1 MFRNLSLT
9 LKLSLLPAAALLGLL
24 LYVAYTSAQLAGNDQ
39 RLDLLENH
47 SYPLLEKA
55 DAVLFQFS
63 RLPGLFNSA
72 VTASELETLGEARK
86 VVDDIDSRLQEMAGL
101 TRQTSARNEEI
112 SSWRAGIHRYVDNAL
127 SASEQLIKGSGS
139 FDSLRPNLDRMASD
153 LAAAQQL
160 GTTLRAH
167 AYTDFQQTLA
177 QARGQN
183 ADTTRVGIWLSL
195 LLVVILAGAAVL
207 TIRSV
212 LGSVREVITSLRAI
226 AEGDGDL
233 TRRLQVG
240 SRDEIGQMTALFNV
254 FLDQLQS
261 TIKAI
266 VDAAHPLGQVSGEL
280 YHLTQ
285 TVENNARSQQG
296 HTESIGRDIQTM
308 NTNLHE
314 VADRSREAADQAAA
328 AAEQSAAARTSIGKL
343 SRNIG
348 ELDDSV
354 RQSAESM
361 QQLEQ
366 ETRQVGLVLDVIKS
380 IAEQTNLLA
389 LNAAIEA
396 ARAGEQGRGF
406 AVVADE
412 VGDPQNLSM
421 WLSVNGTRV
430 QDGHSRTMIF
440 GVAQI
445 IERLQGNAQR
455 VLQAMQGSHTQAQ
468 VSASSSQAATAMLEG
483 IAQAVARINDY
494 NAQIALLTGEQLSLS
509 DSISSD
515 TRRLQSDTQSS
526 ADSTTA
532 TARMGEQLV
541 VVDTDLRQATSRFR
555 I

>member
-39 RLDLLENH
+39 RLDQLENH

-86 VVDDIDSRLQEMAGL
+86 VVDDIDHRLQEMADL
-101 TRQTSARNEEI
+101 TRQTSARNDEI
-112 SSWRAGIHRYVDNAL
+112 SGWRQGIHRYADNAL
-127 SASEQLIKGSGS
+127 GASEQLIKGSGS
-139 FDSLRPNLDRMASD
+139 FDSLRPNLDRMATD

-160 GTTLRAH
+160 GTTLRSH

-177 QARGQN
+177 QARDQN

-212 LGSVREVITSLRAI
+212 LGSVREVIASLRAI

-254 FLDQLQS
+254 FLDQLQG

-280 YHLTQ
+280 YRLTQ

-328 AAEQSAAARTSIGKL
+328 AAEQSAAARTSIAQL
-343 SRNIG
+343 SRNMG

-412 VGDPQNLSM
+412 VRNLAQKTARS
-421 WLSVNGTRV
+421 TAEI
-430 QDGHSRTMIF
+430 Q
-440 GVAQI
+440 QI

>member
-39 RLDLLENH
+39 RLDQLENH

-86 VVDDIDSRLQEMAGL
+86 VVDDIDHRLQEMADL
-101 TRQTSARNEEI
+101 TRQTSARNDEI
-112 SSWRAGIHRYVDNAL
+112 SGWRQGIHRYADNAL
-127 SASEQLIKGSGS
+127 GASEQLIKGSGS
-139 FDSLRPNLDRMASD
+139 FDSLRPNLDRMATD

-160 GTTLRAH
+160 GTTLRSH

-177 QARGQN
+177 QARDQN

-212 LGSVREVITSLRAI
+212 LGSVREVIASLRAI

-240 SRDEIGQMTALFNV
+240 SRDEIGQMTALFNI
-254 FLDQLQS
+254 FLDQLQG

-280 YHLTQ
+280 YRLTQ

-328 AAEQSAAARTSIGKL
+328 AAEQSAAARTSIGQL
-343 SRNIG
+343 SRNMG

-412 VGDPQNLSM
+412 VRNLAQKTARS
-421 WLSVNGTRV
+421 TAEI
-430 QDGHSRTMIF
+430 Q
-440 GVAQI
+440 QI